1 MYIWLTF
8 RWHVA
13 DWHSLTS
20 TTISWHVTDIRL
32 TSGWHLLTSLGI
44 LLPSSLLVSL
54 IQIITIKNV
63 QFPST
68 HVLIQSIFGVLIG
81 ALLLLYFSVPLSV
94 YGVTAV
100 AMLLAG
106 CLRLNLKLRQTMFY
120 FLTRP
125 SLNFYFIN
133 GIFHGFS
140 NPKSTQV
147 GNKMSAKRCNDPSHL
162 CIFDSTF
169 AIAEN
174 LETIKKHFF
183 HKFSLKIVFR
193 GQLWFSFDFDAKL
206 IPFW

>member
-1 MYIWLTF
+1 MF
-8 RWHVA
+8 V
-13 DWHSLTS
+13 SLLGLGILFIEPLVIVVCCTVIQNIFGVGILVFGTPILLGLGYDLM
-20 TTISWHVTDIRL
+20 TT
-32 TSGWHLLTSLGI
+32 LGI

-81 ALLLLYFSVPLSV
+81 AFLLLYFSVPLSV

-140 NPKSTQV
+140 NLGGILLV
-147 GNKMSAKRCNDPSHL
+147 LRN
-162 CIFDSTF
+162 
-169 AIAEN
+169 N
-174 LETIKKHFF
+174 LEINAKNQ
-183 HKFSLKIVFR
+183 SLMNTASVYLFYVLSQISVFV
-193 GQLWFSFDFDAKL
+193 L
-206 IPFW
+206 IRQY